1 MISSALRRIALSE
14 EAVLKL
20 LPHRKPFLFVGHAV
34 ENTIG
39 KTISAVAKLTD
50 NPMLSK
56 ELQILEGMGQTSAL
70 VILQVRSQCATSC
83 LPLVLLN

>member
-1 MISSALRRIALSE
+1 MITSAVRRVVLNE

-50 NPMLSK
+50 HAMLSR

-70 VILQVRSQCATSC
+70 IILQVGS
-83 LPLVLLN
+83 